1 MANKNKPTQG
11 EVNDAIAVYHDKT
24 NDPKE
29 RAAVDKIIKN
39 ASSVQIDKA
48 EDLSRTR
55 EKPMMGGG
63 KIGKPI
69 KYEIGGMVK
78 PAYMRNR

>member
-1 MANKNKPTQG
+1 MAPKKLAPRPKMKPNLDAEDVTPLSAIGKRAQERNKKKEKEANK
-11 EVNDAIAVYHDKT
+11 
-24 NDPKE
+24 
-29 RAAVDKIIKN
+29 
-39 ASSVQIDKA
+39 
-48 EDLSRTR
+48 
-55 EKPMMGGG
+55 KPMMGGG